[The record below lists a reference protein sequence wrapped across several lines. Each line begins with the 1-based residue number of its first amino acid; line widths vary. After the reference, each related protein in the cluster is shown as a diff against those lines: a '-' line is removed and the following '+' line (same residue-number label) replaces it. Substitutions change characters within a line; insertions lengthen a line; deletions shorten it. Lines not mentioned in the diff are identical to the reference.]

1 MLVRRLATTVS
12 LYLQH
17 EVHVW
22 PFCMDK
28 YSVLMWIYDHSVGTA
43 DSFRP
48 SPNMCSCLCVI
59 LILLRCSLC
68 IHMYCCFNQV
78 LDEADRLVESSFA
91 EDLDV
96 IFSALP
102 AKRQTLLFG
111 ATLTGNLKRLKDFAH
126 GDTYFWQAS
135 IK

>member
-1 MLVRRLATTVS
+1 
-12 LYLQH
+12 
-17 EVHVW
+17 
-22 PFCMDK
+22 
-28 YSVLMWIYDHSVGTA
+28 
-43 DSFRP
+43 
-48 SPNMCSCLCVI
+48 
-59 LILLRCSLC
+59 
-68 IHMYCCFNQV
+68 MYCFNQV

-111 ATLTGNLKRLKDFAH
+111 ATLTDNLKRLKDFAH

-135 IK
+135 VK